1 MQLFLEIPSPVRG
14 QPPGVFDARY
24 LTMMASELVTD
35 ESIRA
40 VLTAAIEARQQC
52 LKIIDELELQTTQSS
67 TDYDEEQ
74 ESYFRMRK
82 QMNARLA
89 KLRGLNRTAVLGVRN
104 TKQETTEA
112 RQEIDSLH
120 LQLQNLYYEQRHLRD
135 EIAACEFYE

>member
-1 MQLFLEIPSPVRG
+1 M
-14 QPPGVFDARY
+14 
-24 LTMMASELVTD
+24 TASELVTD
-35 ESIRA
+35 ETIRT
-40 VLTAAIEARQQC
+40 VLDAAIEARQRC
-52 LKIIDELELQTTQSS
+52 LQIIDELELQTTQPTS
-67 TDYDEEQ
+67 DDADDQ
-74 ESYFRMRK
+74 NYFRMRK

-89 KLRGLNRTAVLGVRN
+89 KLRGLNRKAVLGVRN